1 MHRFC
6 LPGEYAPG
14 QELTFPPEEA
24 AHAVRVLRLREG
36 EEVEVFNGVGARFSA
51 RLIQADREAVRAGVL
66 APLPDAE
73 PPVQVTLYQGLPK
86 ADKLDFIAQKITELG
101 ACRLVPVQMS
111 RCVAKADAKEA
122 AKKAERLAR
131 IALEAAKQCGRG
143 RVPEVL
149 PALSWK
155 QALERLSRHE
165 LVMVPWE
172 EARGVNLRALHEKY
186 PNARDLAI
194 VIGPEGGISPAEIE
208 ELAGEPV
215 TLGPRI
221 LRTETA
227 AVAAVTLAMSLWGD
241 L

>member
-6 LPGEYAPG
+6 VPGHYAPG
-14 QELTFPPEEA
+14 EEIAFPAEEA
-24 AHAVRVLRLREG
+24 AHASRVLRLREG
-36 EEVEVFNGVGARFSA
+36 DEVEVFNGEGERFSA
-51 RLIQADREAVRAGVL
+51 TMTRVGRDDTAARLGER
-66 APLPDAE
+66 LPDTE
-73 PPVQVTLYQGLPK
+73 PPVRVTLYQGLPK

-101 ACRLVPVQMS
+101 ASRLVPVAMS
-111 RCVAKADAKEA
+111 RCVAKAEGKEA
-122 AKKAERLAR
+122 EKKAERLSR

-143 RVPEVL
+143 RVMEIL
-149 PALSWK
+149 PAMSWK
-155 QALERLSRHE
+155 QALSALRGHE
-165 LVMVPWE
+165 LVIVPWE
-172 EARGVNLRALHEKY
+172 EARGTNLRALRERY
-186 PNARDLAI
+186 PSARDLAI

-208 ELAGEPV
+208 ELAGEAV